1 MATET
6 KELKKTGTEAAEQVE
21 RKPERQV
28 FSPRADVY
36 ETGEEIV
43 VMADMPG
50 VQEGSVD
57 ITLEKN
63 VLTIQG
69 KVDTA
74 PHVGYRLAYGEF
86 GDGDYNRSF
95 ALSEGVERD
104 RIQATVRDGVLRLVL
119 PKAKAVAARKIP
131 VKAG

>member
-1 MATET
+1 MATKA
-6 KELKKTGTEAAEQVE
+6 KELQKAGTEAAQQTE
-21 RKPERQV
+21 RRPERQV

-36 ETGEEIV
+36 ETGDEIV

-50 VQEGSVD
+50 VLEDSVD

-69 KVDTA
+69 KVDTPSHA
-74 PHVGYRLAYGEF
+74 GYRLAYGEF
-86 GDGDYNRSF
+86 EDGDYKRSF
-95 ALSEGVERD
+95 ALSEGVNQDGIE
-104 RIQATVRDGVLRLVL
+104 ATVRDGVLRLVL
-119 PKAKAVAARKIP
+119 AKAKEAAARKIP